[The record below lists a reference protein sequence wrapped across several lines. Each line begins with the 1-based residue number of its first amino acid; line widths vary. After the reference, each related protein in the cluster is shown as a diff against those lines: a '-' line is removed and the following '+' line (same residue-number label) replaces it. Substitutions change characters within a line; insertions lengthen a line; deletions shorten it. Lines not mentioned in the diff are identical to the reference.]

1 MMKKILGRVDKVD
14 FPELKLNTIDVK
26 IDTGAYTS
34 AIHCS
39 KIREADGKLY
49 CIFESKGHPNFKS
62 EEVVFDTYTYTDVK
76 SSNGHK
82 ENRYKIK
89 TTVLFFGK
97 KYKINLTLST
107 RDDMRFP
114 VLIGRQFLKNK
125 FLVDVD
131 LENQSFKQII
141 TK

>member
-1 MMKKILGRVDKVD
+1 MTKKTLGRVDKVD

-39 KIREADGKLY
+39 KVREQDGKLY

-62 EEVVFDTYTYTDVK
+62 DEVVFDTYTYTDVK
-76 SSNGHK
+76 SSNGCK

-89 TTVLFFGK
+89 TTVIFFGK

-107 RDDMRFP
+107 RADMKFP
-114 VLIGRQFLKNK
+114 VLIGRQFLKHK
-125 FLVDVD
+125 YLVDVD
-131 LENQSFKQII
+131 LENESFKQTLI
-141 TK
+141 K

>member
-1 MMKKILGRVDKVD
+1 MKKILGRVDRVD
-14 FPELKLNTIDVK
+14 FPDLKLNTIDVK

-62 EEVVFDTYTYTDVK
+62 EEIVFNTYTYTNVK
-76 SSNGHK
+76 SSNGYK

-97 KYKINLTLST
+97 SYKINLTLST
-107 RDDMRFP
+107 REDMKFP

-131 LENQSFKQII
+131 IENQSFKQTI

>member
-1 MMKKILGRVDKVD
+1 MTKKILGRVDKID
-14 FPELKLNTIDVK
+14 FPQLNLYTIDVK

-34 AIHCS
+34 AINCS
-39 KIREADGKLY
+39 KIREEDHKLY

-62 EEVVFDTYTYTDVK
+62 DEVVFENYTYTDVK

-89 TTVLFFGK
+89 TEVVFFGK
-97 KYKINLTLST
+97 TYKINLTLST

-114 VLIGRQFLKNK
+114 VLIGRQFLSKK
-125 FLVDVD
+125 FMVDVD
-131 LENQSFKQII
+131 LEHQSFNSK